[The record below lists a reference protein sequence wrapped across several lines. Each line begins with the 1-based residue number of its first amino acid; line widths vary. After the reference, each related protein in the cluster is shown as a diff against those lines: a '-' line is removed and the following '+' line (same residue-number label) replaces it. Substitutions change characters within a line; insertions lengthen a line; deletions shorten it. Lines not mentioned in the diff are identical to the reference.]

1 MKVKAGTHRVKINS
15 HLKGNMFIKNKKGV
29 SLIEVMIALTMLSM
43 LVLPAFM
50 FIVEY
55 TRGGSNI
62 GDHYEV
68 LNKVEERLEAALAM
82 NFYDIPD
89 GKSTNVVIESENG
102 RKLDLKP
109 IKIGAN
115 EVSFDFEA
123 ETLPVSFAAMK
134 DAETRQL
141 QKATLDD
148 GMKKITITANWG
160 KGKRKQN
167 IQMIVYK
174 ANL

>member
-1 MKVKAGTHRVKINS
+1 
-15 HLKGNMFIKNKKGV
+15 
-29 SLIEVMIALTMLSM
+29 
-43 LVLPAFM
+43 
-50 FIVEY
+50 
-55 TRGGSNI
+55 
-62 GDHYEV
+62 
-68 LNKVEERLEAALAM
+68 M

-89 GKSTNVVIESENG
+89 GKSTDVVIESENG

-141 QKATLDD
+141 QKATLDE